1 MKIVQSKKVTLKH
14 IRSIHPYR
22 NQASHSTHAP
32 LVASS
37 SSSSSSRTSS
47 SVALALAL
55 AFSVIFF
62 IIFIKRSSKIKAFTP
77 VRGIP

>member
-37 SSSSSSRTSS
+37 SSSSSRTSY

-55 AFSVIFF
+55 ALASSSSSSLLSVLL
-62 IIFIKRSSKIKAFTP
+62 K
-77 VRGIP
+77 